1 MNIDEAVTDV
11 TDGPQPVLG
20 DSTAYMNSVGYR
32 LLTAYHSDERRPVRS
47 GQLVAVRRVVFYAD
61 QKAAATARRA
71 KATVRK
77 LKRNNINVLS
87 K

>member
-1 MNIDEAVTDV
+1 MKTFGEDPNNLVT
-11 TDGPQPVLG
+11 
-20 DSTAYMNSVGYR
+20 
-32 LLTAYHSDERRPVRS
+32 
-47 GQLVAVRRVVFYAD
+47 VRRVVFYAD
-61 QKAAATARRA
+61 QKAVATARRA